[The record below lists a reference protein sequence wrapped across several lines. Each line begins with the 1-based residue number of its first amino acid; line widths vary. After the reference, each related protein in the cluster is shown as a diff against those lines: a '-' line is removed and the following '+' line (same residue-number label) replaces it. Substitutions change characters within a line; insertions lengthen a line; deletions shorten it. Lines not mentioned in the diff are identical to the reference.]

1 MKKCTKRE
9 FEGIVDCIGELNNS
23 FSGPTGEKLGQCVI
37 IAGQEMDCLNR
48 FAKILEFEFHIVEEF
63 IDGNGEECI
72 IVELGAA
79 NIETAP
85 DLMQMKQLKKK

>member
-9 FEGIVDCIGELNNS
+9 FEGIVDCIGVLNNS

-37 IAGQEMDCLNR
+37 FAGEEMGCLNR
-48 FAKILEFEFHIVEEF
+48 MSKILEFEFHIVEEF
-63 IDGNGEECI
+63 IDRNSNRCI
-72 IVELGAA
+72 IVELGSA

-85 DLMQMKQLKKK
+85 DLMQMK

>member
-23 FSGPTGEKLGQCVI
+23 VSGPTGEKLGQCVI

-48 FAKILEFEFHIVEEF
+48 MAKILEFKFHIVEEL
-63 IDGNGEECI
+63 IDGNGETI
-72 IVELGAA
+72 GFIVELGAA
-79 NIETAP
+79 TIETAP
-85 DLMQMKQLKKK
+85 DLMQMK